1 MRRCA
6 ACGTETRCGL
16 YLDYKL
22 VPACSREC
30 KGLLRVGL
38 DAIGDR
44 YRREYEEAQSA
55 ATERI
60 AAAQIARDAAI
71 EALLRGPQ

>member
-1 MRRCA
+1 VRRCA

-30 KGLLRVGL
+30 KRLLRVGL
-38 DAIGDR
+38 DTIGDR
-44 YRREYEEAQSA
+44 YRREYEEAQRA
-55 ATERI
+55 YTERT
-60 AAAQIARDAAI
+60 AAAQTARDAAI
-71 EALLRGPQ
+71 ESLIRGHR